1 MAATANVAYV
11 KRVLIIHGWGN
22 ERPEGHWHRQLATA
36 LRKEGHLVS
45 YPQLPDTELPSLAKW
60 LSVLK
65 VELDLLN
72 EAGDGEL
79 IVFGHSLGCLTWL
92 HIAQSE
98 ILKEKASRVMLVAPA
113 DPDLCGEVPDFQ
125 MDLSAPAAK
134 SAAHNAAHST
144 LLVGSDADH
153 WLPKGIEATYATPL
167 DLPFVLIQGAG
178 HFAVEEGWTPW
189 QGVINWV
196 NDANTD
202 LSVR

>member
-1 MAATANVAYV
+1 M

-22 ERPEGHWHRQLATA
+22 DRPDGHWHRLLATA
-36 LRKEGHLVS
+36 LRREGHVVA

-60 LSVLK
+60 LAVLK
-65 VELDLLN
+65 VELDMLK

-92 HIAQSE
+92 HIARSE
-98 ILKEKASRVMLVAPA
+98 ILKEQVSRVMLVAPA
-113 DPDLCGEVPDFQ
+113 DPELCGEVPDFQ
-125 MDLSAPAAK
+125 LGLSAPQVKLAAHKAAK
-134 SAAHNAAHST
+134 ET
-144 LLVGSDADH
+144 LLVGSDSDP
-153 WLPKGIEATYATPL
+153 WLPRGLESTYATPL

-178 HFAVEEGWTPW
+178 HFAVDDGWTPW

-196 NDANTD
+196 DDEQTD

>member
-1 MAATANVAYV
+1 
-11 KRVLIIHGWGN
+11 
-22 ERPEGHWHRQLATA
+22 
-36 LRKEGHLVS
+36 
-45 YPQLPDTELPSLAKW
+45 LAKW
-60 LSVLK
+60 LAVLK
-65 VELDLLN
+65 VELDMLK

-98 ILKEKASRVMLVAPA
+98 ILKEQASRVMLVAPA
-113 DPDLCGEVPDFQ
+113 DPELCGEVPDFQ
-125 MDLSAPAAK
+125 LDLSAPQVK
-134 SAAHNAAHST
+134 SAAHKAAKET
-144 LLVGSDADH
+144 LLVGSDSDP
-153 WLPKGIEATYATPL
+153 WLPRGLESTYATPL

-196 NDANTD
+196 NDSNTD

>member
-1 MAATANVAYV
+1 V

-22 ERPEGHWHRQLATA
+22 ERPEGHWHRLLATA
-36 LRKEGHLVS
+36 LRKEGHVVA
-45 YPQLPDTELPSLAKW
+45 YPQLPDTDLPSLAKW
-60 LSVLK
+60 LAVLK

-92 HIAQSE
+92 HIAQNN
-98 ILKEKASRVMLVAPA
+98 ILKEQASRVMLVAPA
-113 DPDLCGEVPDFQ
+113 DPDLCGEVSDFQ
-125 MDLSAPAAK
+125 MDLSASAVK
-134 SAAHNAAHST
+134 VAAHKAARST

-153 WLPKGIEATYATPL
+153 WLPKGIDATYATPL
-167 DLPFVLIQGAG
+167 DLPFVLIEGAG

-196 NDANTD
+196 DDANTD
-202 LSVR
+202 LSAR

>member
-1 MAATANVAYV
+1 MTANVAYM

-22 ERPEGHWHRQLATA
+22 ERPEGHWHRLLASD
-36 LRKEGHLVS
+36 LRKAGHVVA

-60 LSVLK
+60 LAVLK

-79 IVFGHSLGCLTWL
+79 LVFAHSLGCLTWL
-92 HIAQSE
+92 HICQSE
-98 ILKEKASRVMLVAPA
+98 ILKEQASRVMLVAPA
-113 DPDLCGEVPDFQ
+113 DPELCGEVPDFQ
-125 MDLSAPAAK
+125 LDLSAPKVKTAAHKAAK
-134 SAAHNAAHST
+134 QT
-144 LLVGSDADH
+144 LLLGSDADP
-153 WLPKGIEATYATPL
+153 WLPKGLEPTYAKPL

-196 NDANTD
+196 NDTNTD

>member
-1 MAATANVAYV
+1 M

-22 ERPEGHWHRQLATA
+22 ERPEGHWHRLLATA
-36 LRKEGHLVS
+36 LRKEGHVVA

-60 LSVLK
+60 LAVLR
-65 VELDLLN
+65 VELDMLH

-92 HIAQSE
+92 HISQSNM
-98 ILKEKASRVMLVAPA
+98 LKESASRVMLVAPA
-113 DPDLCGEVPDFQ
+113 DPELCGEVPDFQ
-125 MDLSAPAAK
+125 LDLTNVAVKA
-134 SAAHNAAHST
+134 AAHKAAQST
-144 LLVGSDADH
+144 LLVGSDFDP
-153 WLPKGIEATYATPL
+153 WLPRGLEPTFATPL
-167 DLPFVLIQGAG
+167 DLPYVLIQGAG

-196 NDANTD
+196 NDPSTD

>member
-1 MAATANVAYV
+1 M

-22 ERPEGHWHRQLATA
+22 ERPEGHWHRLLATA
-36 LRKEGHLVS
+36 LRKDGHVVA

-60 LSVLK
+60 LAVLR
-65 VELDLLN
+65 VELDMLK

-92 HIAQSE
+92 HIAQSNM
-98 ILKEKASRVMLVAPA
+98 LKESASRVMLVAPA
-113 DPDLCGEVPDFQ
+113 DPELCGEVPDFQ
-125 MDLSAPAAK
+125 LNLSDPLVKA
-134 SAAHNAAHST
+134 AAHEAAGST
-144 LLVGSDADH
+144 LLVGSDSDP
-153 WLPKGIEATYATPL
+153 WLPRGLEPTYATPL

-178 HFAVEEGWTPW
+178 HFAIEEGWTPW

-196 NDANTD
+196 NDPSSD

>member
-1 MAATANVAYV
+1 M

-22 ERPEGHWHRQLATA
+22 ERPEGHWHRLLATA
-36 LRKEGHLVS
+36 LRKEGHVVA
-45 YPQLPDTELPSLAKW
+45 YPQLPDTDLPSLAKW
-60 LSVLK
+60 LAVLK

-92 HIAQSE
+92 HIAQNN
-98 ILKEKASRVMLVAPA
+98 ILKEQASRVMLVAPA
-113 DPDLCGEVPDFQ
+113 DPDLCGEVSDFQ
-125 MDLSAPAAK
+125 MDLSASAVK
-134 SAAHNAAHST
+134 VAAHKAACST

-153 WLPKGIEATYATPL
+153 WLPKGIDATYATPL
-167 DLPFVLIQGAG
+167 DLPFVLIEGAG

-196 NDANTD
+196 DDANTD
-202 LSVR
+202 LSAR

>member
-1 MAATANVAYV
+1 MTANVAYM

-22 ERPEGHWHRQLATA
+22 ERPEGHWHRLLASD
-36 LRKEGHLVS
+36 LRKAGHAAA

-60 LSVLK
+60 LAVLK

-79 IVFGHSLGCLTWL
+79 LVFGHSLGCLTWL
-92 HIAQSE
+92 HICQSG
-98 ILKEKASRVMLVAPA
+98 ILKEQASRVMLVAPA
-113 DPDLCGEVPDFQ
+113 DPELCGEVPDFQ
-125 MDLSAPAAK
+125 LDLSASEVKAVAHKAAG
-134 SAAHNAAHST
+134 ST
-144 LLVGSDADH
+144 LLVGSDSDP

-178 HFAVEEGWTPW
+178 HFAIEEGWTPW
-189 QGVINWV
+189 RGVINWV

>member
-1 MAATANVAYV
+1 V

-22 ERPEGHWHRQLATA
+22 ERPEGHWHRLLATA
-36 LRKEGHLVS
+36 LRKEGHVVA

-60 LSVLK
+60 LAVLK
-65 VELDLLN
+65 VELDMLK

-98 ILKEKASRVMLVAPA
+98 ILNEQVSRVMLVAPA
-113 DPDLCGEVPDFQ
+113 DPELCGEVPDFQ
-125 MDLSAPAAK
+125 LNLTAPQVK
-134 SAAHNAAHST
+134 SAAHKAAKET
-144 LLVGSDADH
+144 LLVGSDLDP
-153 WLPKGIEATYATPL
+153 WLPRGIEQTYALQL
-167 DLPFVLIQGAG
+167 DLPVVLIQGAG

-196 NDANTD
+196 NDSNAD

>member
-1 MAATANVAYV
+1 M

-22 ERPEGHWHRQLATA
+22 ERPEGHWHRLLATA
-36 LRKEGHLVS
+36 LRKDGHLVA
-45 YPQLPDTELPSLAKW
+45 YPQLPDTELPTLAKW
-60 LSVLK
+60 LAVLK
-65 VELDLLN
+65 VELDLLH

-98 ILKEKASRVMLVAPA
+98 ILKEQPARVMLVAPA
-113 DPDLCGEVPDFQ
+113 DPELCGEVPDFQ
-125 MDLSAPAAK
+125 LNLLAPEVK
-134 SAAHNAAHST
+134 SAAHKAAKST
-144 LLVGSDADH
+144 LLVGSDSDP
-153 WLPKGIEATYATPL
+153 WLPRGIEETYAAPL

-196 NDANTD
+196 NDDQAD

>member
-1 MAATANVAYV
+1 MTANVAYM

-22 ERPEGHWHRQLATA
+22 ERPEGHWHRLLASD
-36 LRKEGHLVS
+36 LRKAGHAVA

-60 LSVLK
+60 LAVLK

-79 IVFGHSLGCLTWL
+79 LVFGHSLGCLTWL
-92 HIAQSE
+92 HICQSG
-98 ILKEKASRVMLVAPA
+98 ILKEQASRVMLVAPA
-113 DPDLCGEVPDFQ
+113 DPELCGEVPDFQ
-125 MDLSAPAAK
+125 LDLSASEVKA
-134 SAAHNAAHST
+134 AAHKAAGST
-144 LLVGSDADH
+144 LLVGSDSDP

-178 HFAVEEGWTPW
+178 HFAIEEGWTPW

-202 LSVR
+202 LSMR

>member
-1 MAATANVAYV
+1 M

-22 ERPEGHWHRQLATA
+22 ERPDGHWHRLLATA
-36 LRKEGHLVS
+36 LRKEGHVVA

-65 VELDLLN
+65 VELELLN
-72 EAGDGEL
+72 ESGNGEL

-98 ILKEKASRVMLVAPA
+98 VLKERASRVMLVAPA
-113 DPDLCGEVPDFQ
+113 DPDLCGEIPDFQ
-125 MDLSAPAAK
+125 MDLSAPAVKVAAHAAAK
-134 SAAHNAAHST
+134 ST
-144 LLVGSDADH
+144 VLVGSDADH

-167 DLPFVLIQGAG
+167 DLPYVLIQGAG

-196 NDANTD
+196 NDAESD